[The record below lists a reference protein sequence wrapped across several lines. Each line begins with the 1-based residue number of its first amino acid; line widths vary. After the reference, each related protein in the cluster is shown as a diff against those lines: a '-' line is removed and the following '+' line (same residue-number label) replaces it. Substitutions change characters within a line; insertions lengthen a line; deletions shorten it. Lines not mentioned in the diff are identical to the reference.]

1 MTGNELVAFA
11 RGKIGTPYVYG
22 MKGKVLTQ
30 KTYDRLRILFGP
42 LVWESDAAKIGQ
54 VCVDCSGL
62 ISWGTGILR
71 NSQGYHDTADAVFPI
86 ATIGQAPI
94 GAAVWRKGHIGIYI
108 GGGKYTAADGSA
120 YGVRIGTVAGSGFT
134 HWFRL
139 KDIAYERKED
149 EMVTKE
155 TIFYNDKAYTVS
167 LIRKDG
173 VTYLKT
179 RDIAEILGLAVG
191 SRGKAPVLADKPTGV
206 DTVAP

>member
-94 GAAVWRKGHIGIYI
+94 GAAVWRKGHIGIYSAAENTSRR
-108 GGGKYTAADGSA
+108 TAVPTVCESALLRAAALRIGSA
-120 YGVRIGTVAGSGFT
+120 
-134 HWFRL
+134 
-139 KDIAYERKED
+139 
-149 EMVTKE
+149 
-155 TIFYNDKAYTVS
+155 
-167 LIRKDG
+167 
-173 VTYLKT
+173 
-179 RDIAEILGLAVG
+179 
-191 SRGKAPVLADKPTGV
+191 
-206 DTVAP
+206 

>member
-94 GAAVWRKGHIGIYI
+94 GAAVWRKGHIGFTSAAENTSRR
-108 GGGKYTAADGSA
+108 TAVPTVCESALLRAAALRIGSA
-120 YGVRIGTVAGSGFT
+120 
-134 HWFRL
+134 
-139 KDIAYERKED
+139 
-149 EMVTKE
+149 
-155 TIFYNDKAYTVS
+155 
-167 LIRKDG
+167 
-173 VTYLKT
+173 
-179 RDIAEILGLAVG
+179 
-191 SRGKAPVLADKPTGV
+191 
-206 DTVAP
+206 

>member
-94 GAAVWRKGHIGIYI
+94 AAAENTSRR
-108 GGGKYTAADGSA
+108 TAVPTVCESALLRAAALRIGSA
-120 YGVRIGTVAGSGFT
+120 
-134 HWFRL
+134 
-139 KDIAYERKED
+139 
-149 EMVTKE
+149 
-155 TIFYNDKAYTVS
+155 
-167 LIRKDG
+167 
-173 VTYLKT
+173 
-179 RDIAEILGLAVG
+179 
-191 SRGKAPVLADKPTGV
+191 
-206 DTVAP
+206 

>member
-108 GGGKYTAADGSA
+108 VPFPCCRPLSLKYPQYLWS
-120 YGVRIGTVAGSGFT
+120 SGML
-134 HWFRL
+134 R
-139 KDIAYERKED
+139 RPC
-149 EMVTKE
+149 
-155 TIFYNDKAYTVS
+155 
-167 LIRKDG
+167 G
-173 VTYLKT
+173 
-179 RDIAEILGLAVG
+179 
-191 SRGKAPVLADKPTGV
+191 
-206 DTVAP
+206 

>member
-1 MTGNELVAFA
+1 MTAENPLWPYGLGER
-11 RGKIGTPYVYG
+11 RGENRAG
-22 MKGKVLTQ
+22 
-30 KTYDRLRILFGP
+30 
-42 LVWESDAAKIGQ
+42 
-54 VCVDCSGL
+54 CVDCSGL

-108 GGGKYTAADGSA
+108 GGGKYIAADGSA
-120 YGVRIGTVAGSGFT
+120 YGVRIGAVAGSGFT

-191 SRGKAPVLADKPTGV
+191 NRGKAPVLADKPTGV

>member
-108 GGGKYTAADGSA
+108 GGGKYIAADGSA
-120 YGVRIGTVAGSGFT
+120 YGVRIGAVAGSGFT

-139 KDIAYERKED
+139 MTCSRRLNTSSCAFSISSNSTTEYGLRR
-149 EMVTKE
+149 T
-155 TIFYNDKAYTVS
+155 FSVS
-167 LIRKDG
+167 WPPSSWPI
-173 VTYLKT
+173 
-179 RDIAEILGLAVG
+179 
-191 SRGKAPVLADKPTGV
+191 
-206 DTVAP
+206 

>member
-94 GAAVWRKGHIGIYI
+94 GAAVWRKGHSSAPAVRSRMSAFTSAAENTSRR
-108 GGGKYTAADGSA
+108 TAVPTVCESALLRAAALRIGSA
-120 YGVRIGTVAGSGFT
+120 
-134 HWFRL
+134 
-139 KDIAYERKED
+139 
-149 EMVTKE
+149 
-155 TIFYNDKAYTVS
+155 
-167 LIRKDG
+167 
-173 VTYLKT
+173 
-179 RDIAEILGLAVG
+179 
-191 SRGKAPVLADKPTGV
+191 
-206 DTVAP
+206 

>member
-1 MTGNELVAFA
+1 MRNDGEW
-11 RGKIGTPYVYG
+11 IGCICERKDWHALCLWHEGQGADAKDVWPAENP
-22 MKGKVLTQ
+22 
-30 KTYDRLRILFGP
+30 F
-42 LVWESDAAKIGQ
+42 WESDAAKIGQ

-108 GGGKYTAADGSA
+108 GGGKYIAADGSA

-191 SRGKAPVLADKPTGV
+191 SRGKAPVLADKST
-206 DTVAP
+206 A

>member
-30 KTYDRLRILFGP
+30 KTYDRLRILFGS

-94 GAAVWRKGHIGIYI
+94 GAAGLAQGTYRHLHRRRKIHR
-108 GGGKYTAADGSA
+108 GGRQCLRCGESALLRAAALRIGSA
-120 YGVRIGTVAGSGFT
+120 
-134 HWFRL
+134 
-139 KDIAYERKED
+139 
-149 EMVTKE
+149 
-155 TIFYNDKAYTVS
+155 
-167 LIRKDG
+167 
-173 VTYLKT
+173 
-179 RDIAEILGLAVG
+179 
-191 SRGKAPVLADKPTGV
+191 
-206 DTVAP
+206 

>member
-108 GGGKYTAADGSA
+108 GGGRFIHAANPRK
-120 YGVRIGTVAGSGFT
+120 GVIISSLSESYYNARYFGANRI
-134 HWFRL
+134 
-139 KDIAYERKED
+139 
-149 EMVTKE
+149 
-155 TIFYNDKAYTVS
+155 IF
-167 LIRKDG
+167 
-173 VTYLKT
+173 
-179 RDIAEILGLAVG
+179 E
-191 SRGKAPVLADKPTGV
+191 
-206 DTVAP
+206 